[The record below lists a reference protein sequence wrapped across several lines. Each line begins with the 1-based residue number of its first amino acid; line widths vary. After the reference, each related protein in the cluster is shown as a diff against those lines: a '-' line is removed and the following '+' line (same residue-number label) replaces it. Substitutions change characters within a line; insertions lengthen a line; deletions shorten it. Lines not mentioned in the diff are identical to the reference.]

1 MVEKAGK
8 GKASDPCRLELDAR
22 TAFYGRRNRSVSMPR
37 PTVLGALAAA
47 LMISSAGSALAQ
59 APTAPSPER
68 REVGTLIYDGIPE
81 IPAAL
86 RPQLQRYRNARS
98 AYLADWMADG
108 SILIATRFGETAQLH
123 RVAAPGADR
132 SQLTFFDEPISGAR
146 SVPGTSRYAYTRDS
160 GGAEYFQVFIADATG
175 AEVAISEPGT
185 RNDLPIFSRDGK
197 MAVWSQVRAG
207 EPDYDIVA
215 VDLANPGVR
224 RTIYEG
230 TGAWSP
236 IDISPDGTKV
246 LIGKYVS
253 VQESQFWLLDVATGQ
268 ATRVHETPGPVAYGP
283 AEFTADGRS
292 IITTSDEGSDF
303 ARLVEIDLASGL
315 LTPLTDTADWDVE
328 SLDLS
333 DDGRLLAYAVNEDGF
348 SKVHIRD
355 LRTRRALPQPE
366 LPVGV
371 LNVLKFSPD
380 GSKLAINM
388 STPQASDDV
397 WSWDVAGGGLT
408 RWTTSEVGP
417 VDPATFVVPD
427 LVRFPS
433 FDGLQIPA
441 FVYRA
446 RAEGRRP
453 VIIDIHGGPEGQ
465 SRPWFDTTYQQWI
478 ADLGATVIVPNVR
491 GSTGYG
497 KAWVAMDNGPRRQDS
512 VKDIGAL
519 LDWIATQPDLDPER
533 VVVHGGSYGGFMVL
547 ASLAAYSDRLAGA
560 VDIVGISNFVSF
572 LENTE
577 GYRRDL
583 RRVEYGDERDPAM
596 RAVFE
601 QISPLNLTEHMT
613 SPLMVV
619 QGANDPR
626 VPRSEAEQIVAAVRA
641 EGQPVWYLLAT
652 DEGHGFRKKRNVDS
666 QAEVTNLF
674 MRQVFD
680 LPMPPDADTRS
691 AQ

>member
-1 MVEKAGK
+1 M
-8 GKASDPCRLELDAR
+8 L
-22 TAFYGRRNRSVSMPR
+22 R
-37 PTVLGALAAA
+37 PVILMGFVTSLMLSAAPA
-47 LMISSAGSALAQ
+47 ALAQ
-59 APTAPSPER
+59 TGTPAPATER
-68 REVGTLIYDGIPE
+68 REVGTLVYDGIPE
-81 IPAAL
+81 IPASL
-86 RPQLQRYRNARS
+86 RPQIQRYRNARS
-98 AYLADWMADG
+98 AFFEDWMSDG
-108 SILIATRFGETAQLH
+108 SMLISTRFGDTAQIH
-123 RVAAPGADR
+123 RVVAPGADR
-132 SQLTFFDEPISGAR
+132 TQLTFFDEPIAGAITI
-146 SVPGTSRYAYTRDS
+146 PGSTRYAYSRDN
-160 GGAEYFQVFIADATG
+160 GGAEYFQTWLADLNGGQIAIT
-175 AEVAISEPGT
+175 EPGT
-185 RNDLPIFSRDGK
+185 RNDLPIFSSDGK
-197 MAVWSQVRAG
+197 TAVWGQVRAG

-215 VDLANPGVR
+215 VDVADPARR
-224 RTIYEG
+224 RTLYEG
-230 TGAWSP
+230 VGAWSP
-236 IDISPDGTKV
+236 LAISPDGTKV
-246 LIGKYVS
+246 LISKYIS
-253 VQESQFWLLDVATGQ
+253 VEDSQLWLLDVATGQ
-268 ATRVHETPGPVAYGP
+268 ATRIHETARPVALGGG
-283 AEFTADGRS
+283 EFTADGRS

-303 ARLVEIDLASGL
+303 ARLVEIDLATNAV
-315 LTPLTDTADWDVE
+315 TPLTEAANWDVE
-328 SLDLS
+328 NFDLS
-333 DDGRLLAYAVNEDGF
+333 ADGRLLAWSVNEDGF
-348 SKVHIRD
+348 SKVHVRD

-371 LNVLKFSPD
+371 LGALKFSPD
-380 GSKLAINM
+380 GSKLAINLA
-388 STPQASDDV
+388 TPQSSGDI

-417 VDPATFVVPD
+417 VDATTFVVPD
-427 LVRFPS
+427 LVHFAS
-433 FDGLQIPA
+433 FDGLKIPA

-446 RAEGRRP
+446 RSEGRHP

-465 SRPWFDTTYQQWI
+465 SRPGFITSYQQWI

-497 KAWVAMDNGPRRQDS
+497 KAWVAMDNGPLRQDS

-601 QISPLNLTEHMT
+601 QISPLNLTDHMT

-626 VPRSEAEQIVAAVRA
+626 VPRTEAEQIVAAVRA
-641 EGQPVWYLLAT
+641 EGQPVWYLLAM
-652 DEGHGFRKKRNVDS
+652 DEGHGFRKKRNIDS

-674 MRQVFD
+674 LRRVFD
-680 LPMPPDADTRS
+680 LPVPAPAEPAT

>member
-1 MVEKAGK
+1 MQHPAILIGLVSSLIFATAPG
-8 GKASDPCRLELDAR
+8 AR
-22 TAFYGRRNRSVSMPR
+22 AQ
-37 PTVLGALAAA
+37 
-47 LMISSAGSALAQ
+47 AGSTPA
-59 APTAPSPER
+59 PER
-68 REVGTLIYDGIPE
+68 REVGTLVYDGIPE
-81 IPAAL
+81 IPTSL
-86 RPQLQRYRNARS
+86 RPEIQRYRNARS
-98 AYLADWMADG
+98 AYFADWAADG
-108 SILIATRFGETAQLH
+108 SMLIATRFGETFQIH
-123 RVAAPGADR
+123 RVIAPGADR
-132 SQLTFFDEPISGAR
+132 RQLTFFDEPISGAR
-146 SVPGTSRYAYTRDS
+146 TIPGSSRYAYTRDS
-160 GGAEYFQVFIADATG
+160 GGSEYFQVYVADPAGVEMALT
-175 AEVAISEPGT
+175 EPGT
-185 RNDLPIFSRDGK
+185 RNELPIFSRDGK
-197 MAVWSQVRAG
+197 TAVWSQVRAG
-207 EPDYDIVA
+207 EPDYDIIA
-215 VDLANPGVR
+215 VDLVNPGLR

-236 IDISPDGTKV
+236 VDISPDGTKV
-246 LIGKYVS
+246 LIGKYIS
-253 VQESQFWLLDVATGQ
+253 VQESQYWLLDVATGQ
-268 ATRVHETPGPVAYGP
+268 ATRVHETTGPIAYGP
-283 AEFTADGRS
+283 AAEFTADGRS

-303 ARLVEIDLASGL
+303 ARLVEIELASGRV
-315 LTPLTDTADWDVE
+315 TPLTEATSWDVE
-328 SLDLS
+328 YFDLS

-348 SKVHIRD
+348 SKVHMQDVRS
-355 LRTRRALPQPE
+355 RRALPQPD

-371 LNVLKFSPD
+371 LNVVKFSPD

-388 STPQASDDV
+388 STPQASDDI
-397 WSWDVAGGGLT
+397 WTWDVAGGGLT

-417 VDPATFVVPD
+417 VDPTTFVIPE
-427 LVRFPS
+427 LVRFAS
-433 FDGLQIPA
+433 FDGLEIPA

-446 RAEGRRP
+446 QADGRRP
-453 VIIDIHGGPEGQ
+453 VIIDVHGGPEGQ
-465 SRPWFDTTYQQWI
+465 SRPWFATTYQQWI

-497 KAWVAMDNGPRRQDS
+497 KAWVAMDNGRLRQNS

-560 VDIVGISNFVSF
+560 VDIVGISNFISF

-583 RRVEYGDERDPAM
+583 RRVEYGDERDPEM

-613 SPLMVV
+613 SPLLVV

-626 VPRSEAEQIVAAVRA
+626 VPRTEAEQIVTAVRG

-652 DEGHGFRKKRNVDS
+652 DEGHGFQKKRNADG

-674 MRQVFD
+674 FRQVFN
-680 LPMPPDADTRS
+680 LPVSDATPSDQAR
-691 AQ
+691 